1 MPTPLPIAQADTATA
16 PDAEPVEV
24 PEGSTIEIDPEA
36 VEGIEVVPPEAAAV
50 EPEPDEPGAVGE
62 VLEEIVPETGNDS
75 VDGAVNTLADAVGG
89 LIDGLVAMLPQLV
102 IALLVLIVTMFLVR
116 LADKLA
122 RKVTKRAKMRESLR
136 DLFRI
141 AVRIAV
147 WFAGLM
153 VAAGIVFPGF
163 GFAQLIA
170 TAGLASIAIG
180 FAFQNIF
187 ENFFAGILI
196 LWHFPFENGDYIEV
210 DGLMGKVEDVE
221 IRMTRIRKTNGE
233 LVLVPNATI
242 FRSNV
247 TVMTNRRHRRLELA
261 VGIAYGEDVAEGRK
275 VILDAVKS
283 CKTVRNDAEPEVLA
297 QAFGASSIDFLV
309 IWWADN
315 APIDELRSKDE
326 VVEAIKS
333 ALDDAGIEIPYPYRT
348 LTFSKNEPAIIEAI
362 AGRVA
367 SGEAGAS
374 GDAAEGGDGGG
385 DG

>member
-1 MPTPLPIAQADTATA
+1 MPNTTLAQAEPASPEVA
-16 PDAEPVEV
+16 PDASPADP
-24 PEGSTIEIDPEA
+24 PEGATIEIDPDA
-36 VEGIEVVPPEAAAV
+36 VEGIEVVPPEGAAV

-62 VLEEIVPETGNDS
+62 VLEDIVPETGNDS

-89 LIDGLVAMLPQLV
+89 LVDGLIAMLPQLV

-275 VILDAVKS
+275 VILEAVKS

-315 APIDELRSKDE
+315 TPIDELRSKDE

-348 LTFSKNEPAIIEAI
+348 LTFSKNEPAIIDAV

-367 SGEAGAS
+367 GGAAS
-374 GDAAEGGDGGG
+374 SSEAAEGEG
-385 DG
+385 